1 TGRVPGRSA
10 SEVITGLRAGAG
22 AVCGLD
28 HDVFAGRHGLERV
41 GAPLRQGP
49 TVSGGGLAG
58 EGVDAFGEKRTGR
71 RREAGGHGAHTLV
84 VVLPEPHGTGE
95 GGVLT
100 SPRDALR
107 VEIGHD
113 LPRIPRGRLPAGP
126 LAVPQRPEV
135 VRHACRRRPP
145 VPARPPPVR
154 DRPRSSRHSAR
165 SPAGWAA
172 RRPAVSGGSPRR
184 RLREPP
190 PRAGRRRPGP
200 SGTTAWRSV
209 RT

>member
-1 TGRVPGRSA
+1 GVDVHRVRRTAGGGCPARLRRGIVGRPVRRAGGVPRRAVPGGVPRRAVTGRVPGRSA

-113 LPRIPRGRLPAGP
+113 L
-126 LAVPQRPEV
+126 
-135 VRHACRRRPP
+135 
-145 VPARPPPVR
+145 
-154 DRPRSSRHSAR
+154 
-165 SPAGWAA
+165 
-172 RRPAVSGGSPRR
+172 
-184 RLREPP
+184 
-190 PRAGRRRPGP
+190 
-200 SGTTAWRSV
+200 
-209 RT
+209 